1 MSQYV
6 KIIPFEL
13 NGDIF
18 SNEKIKPNAG
28 RLPKENINRNY
39 LLVYCIKSADNSS
52 DYYN

>member
-1 MSQYV
+1 MSHHV

-28 RLPKENINRNY
+28 RLQEKT
-39 LLVYCIKSADNSS
+39 
-52 DYYN
+52 